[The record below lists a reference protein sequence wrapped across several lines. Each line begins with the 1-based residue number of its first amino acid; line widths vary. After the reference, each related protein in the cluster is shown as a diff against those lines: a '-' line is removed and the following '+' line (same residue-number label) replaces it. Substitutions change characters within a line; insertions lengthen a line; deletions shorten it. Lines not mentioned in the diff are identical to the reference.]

1 MEQPPGNKTGNEPV
15 SFLRCSKDFSTN
27 SQNTEQHKTTTPNK
41 EMTTLP
47 LNTATPLIE
56 EGLMRDDQTNE
67 LYLPLTSTVVLK
79 RKQEMLYVPPDFE
92 NNHTLDALVD
102 SGAFVSAIA
111 QDDLETI
118 KQKASNN
125 TLKIDDPPNFQ
136 IQVANGQLEKPLSTA
151 TLKFEIGDNSFAEHF
166 VVMKKLTGPII
177 GLHFMRN
184 NSVVIDTTHGLIHFQ
199 HLTMQVKTAA
209 SETTTKLQPVIMDAD
224 LTIPPAT
231 TKTVTA
237 FINHPSKW
245 NTTGTVTPLEKFTE
259 TASLLISHS
268 MSTIIDKRIAVRVT
282 NTTESPY
289 LIKKHTQIAEFSVVT
304 PEQSKHIKPVDMA
317 ILSIIPQDDPD
328 MTAYLN
334 ELLRTNKSEQ
344 QDNTFWFLTPENP
357 GKPEDHTPI
366 QTRILKELNELKDK
380 EKLNPRE
387 STESRNKFL
396 ERFDWTDTLL
406 TETEKQAIED
416 ILVEYHDIFARHRMD
431 IGMNTEFKVKLT
443 PKDDK
448 AVYSQSLPMPIHLKE
463 DLIVELALM
472 HKYGII
478 TVLPFSK
485 YASPIFAQRKPNGKL
500 RLLVDLRK
508 INSLIADDYTNNN
521 HPVSTM
527 SDAAQHLAGKSLFCK
542 LDCSQAYHCLQMA
555 DQRSVELLAFNFAS
569 RTFAYRRLAQGLSRS
584 VSAFS
589 SFMREYLDPVVKADQ
604 CAQYVDDIGI
614 AANNATDLTRKIR
627 AVFKCIRQ
635 AGLKLTIEKCHF
647 GVRQVE
653 FLGRTISP
661 EGISPQAR
669 KIQNFLAKLR
679 FPKSKKALQRY
690 LGFVNYYRN
699 YIPRMAEKL
708 NPFYKLLKTE
718 VPINITSE
726 LKETFDS
733 VNTALSDACEL
744 ALKQPIPGK
753 QLVLMTDASFRS
765 AGYALMIEDNPDQKI
780 QSKRKTYAPVAFG
793 SKIFSPAQLKMSIYS
808 KEFLA
813 IYMAFLE
820 FAHIL
825 WEATKPTIVLTDNK
839 SVTRFFQTKAI
850 PPALW
855 NACDYVLQFNFKI
868 AHIAGSVN
876 TAADFL
882 SRLELKV
889 TEKIRLKIREDIQT
903 TPIEVTTSSSDVA
916 DEEQI
921 FFTSADGAKESEE
934 QTLERKEQ
942 SRQNAKQWAANKELL
957 ALKTSVKEFTKID
970 GNTTSYS
977 MNGIKANA
985 RIRVEQDVDLGL
997 KNLKLKILGQPFDE
1011 VLLMTDSRYKN
1022 YKANEDR
1029 IILKDGLLYRKY
1041 FGETGS
1047 VKYYQILIPKQL
1059 VKEIL
1064 RSLHGEFG
1072 KHPGI
1077 FKTIIACREK
1087 YYFPKMAQLIREWVM
1102 SCEQCIRESR
1112 IHPNLTRPPLQN
1124 PNEHITAPEDA
1135 IQIDLVPELP
1145 PSGGYQNIVTAMDV
1159 FSRYL
1164 FAYPTANQDAYTIAK
1179 VLINIMTKHAYLP
1192 TTLISDKGTAFTSHV
1207 IKEVAGVL
1215 GVTLKHA
1222 TTKHAQ
1228 TIGLLERSHA
1238 SIKKALKIE
1247 TGERRSLWHKY
1258 VNIAVLNYNTS
1269 YHTSIGCEPSR
1280 VFHGRIPYNIL
1291 DLKLGIRPQQQPI
1304 PTSQIAQ
1311 DILEQTEMI
1320 HQDVRKNTMQA
1331 YIKYKAYY
1339 DKKANASKLKEAD
1352 YVYILQPKADHQGS
1366 KIPFTEFRWVGPYIV
1381 EKVLPNNNY
1390 LVRKIGTN
1398 KTQLLHRMRMRQ
1410 FTPRQ
1415 PPADIT
1421 VKPHEYKSDPE
1432 VSLYH
1437 DDLYARA
1444 WEYDFEQPIFD
1455 AENDS
1460 ETPPNQREIQIQSDL
1475 PTEETRNTQGTTH
1488 QRSPEIFPPTD
1499 EINDVADT
1507 YTHVEPDVGTSLEQ
1521 QQSSPSNPRSAKYNL
1536 RHNPK
1541 PNCNDDYRY

>member
-1 MEQPPGNKTGNEPV
+1 MTTPSG
-15 SFLRCSKDFSTN
+15 D
-27 SQNTEQHKTTTPNK
+27 TTTS
-41 EMTTLP
+41 P
-47 LNTATPLIE
+47 LTTATPLIE
-56 EGLMRDDQTNE
+56 EWLVRDEQTNE
-67 LYLPLTSTVVLK
+67 IYLPLTSTVVLK
-79 RKQEMLYVPPDFE
+79 RKQEMLYVPLDFE
-92 NNHTLDALVD
+92 NNHTVDALVD

-118 KQKASNN
+118 KQKAPNN
-125 TLKIDDPPNFQ
+125 ILKIDDPPNFQ
-136 IQVANGQLEKPLSTA
+136 IPVANGQLEKPLSTA

-184 NSVVIDTTHGLIHFQ
+184 NSVVIGTTHGLIHFP
-199 HLTMQVKTAA
+199 HLTMQVKTAS
-209 SETTTKLQPVIMDAD
+209 SESTTKPQPVIMDED

-237 FINHPSKW
+237 YIDHPSKW
-245 NTTGTVTPLEKFTE
+245 STTGTVTPLEKFTE

-282 NTTESPY
+282 NTTETPY

-317 ILSIIPQDDPD
+317 ILSMIPQDDPD
-328 MTAYLN
+328 LTAYLN
-334 ELLRTNKSEQ
+334 ELLRTNKPEQ
-344 QDNTFWFLTPENP
+344 QAKTFWFPTPENP

-380 EKLNPRE
+380 EKLNAQK

-396 ERFDWTDTLL
+396 KRFDWTDTLL

-521 HPVSTM
+521 HPVSTL

-555 DQRSVELLAFNFAS
+555 DQRSVEMLAFNFAS
-569 RTFAYRRLAQGLSRS
+569 RIFAYKRLAQGLSRS

-604 CAQYVDDIGI
+604 CAQYVDDTGI
-614 AANNATDLTRKIR
+614 AANNVTDLTRNIR

-635 AGLKLTIEKCHF
+635 AGLKLTIEKRHF
-647 GVRQVE
+647 GVRKVE

-708 NPFYKLLKTE
+708 HPFYKLLKTE

-733 VNTALSDACEL
+733 VNAALSNACEL

-855 NACDYVLQFNFKI
+855 NACDYVLQFNLKI

-889 TEKIRLKIREDIQT
+889 TEKIRLKIREDIHT
-903 TPIEVTTSSSDVA
+903 RPIEVTTSSSDVA

-921 FFTSADGAKESEE
+921 FFTHANDDKESDE

-942 SRQNAKQWAANKELL
+942 SRQDAKQWAASEGLL
-957 ALKTSVKEFTKID
+957 DLKSSVKEFTKLD
-970 GNTTSYS
+970 GNTTPYS
-977 MNGIKANA
+977 MNGIKATA
-985 RIRVEQDVDLGL
+985 RIRVEQDVDLVL
-997 KNLKLKILGQPFDE
+997 KNLKLKTLGQPFDE
-1011 VLLMTDSRYKN
+1011 VLIMTDSRYKN

-1059 VKEIL
+1059 VKEVL
-1064 RSLHGEFG
+1064 HSLHGEFG
-1072 KHPGI
+1072 RHPGI
-1077 FKTIIACREK
+1077 SKTIIAYGEK
-1087 YYFPKMAQLIREWVM
+1087 CYFPKLAQLIKEWVM
-1102 SCEQCIRESR
+1102 WCEQCIRESR
-1112 IHPNLTRPPLQN
+1112 VDSSLTRPPLQN

-1135 IQIDLVPELP
+1135 VQIDLVPELP
-1145 PSGGYQNIVTAMDV
+1145 PSGGYENIVTAMDV

-1164 FAYPTANQDAYTIAK
+1164 FAYPTANQDAKTIAK
-1179 VLINIMTKHAYLP
+1179 ILINIMTKHAYLP

-1215 GVTLKHA
+1215 GVNLKHA

-1258 VNIAVLNYNTS
+1258 INIAVLNYNTS
-1269 YHTSIGCEPSR
+1269 YHTSIGCEPSL

-1304 PTSQIAQ
+1304 PTLQIAQ

-1320 HQDVRKNTMQA
+1320 YQDVRKNTMQA

-1339 DKKANASKLKEAD
+1339 DKKANASKL
-1352 YVYILQPKADHQGS
+1352 
-1366 KIPFTEFRWVGPYIV
+1366 
-1381 EKVLPNNNY
+1381 
-1390 LVRKIGTN
+1390 
-1398 KTQLLHRMRMRQ
+1398 
-1410 FTPRQ
+1410 
-1415 PPADIT
+1415 
-1421 VKPHEYKSDPE
+1421 
-1432 VSLYH
+1432 
-1437 DDLYARA
+1437 
-1444 WEYDFEQPIFD
+1444 
-1455 AENDS
+1455 
-1460 ETPPNQREIQIQSDL
+1460 
-1475 PTEETRNTQGTTH
+1475 
-1488 QRSPEIFPPTD
+1488 
-1499 EINDVADT
+1499 
-1507 YTHVEPDVGTSLEQ
+1507 
-1521 QQSSPSNPRSAKYNL
+1521 
-1536 RHNPK
+1536 
-1541 PNCNDDYRY
+1541 